1 MVLADH
7 AAMFDVRVLIVEDD
21 ESVRTAI
28 ARAVRKHHCDVVEA
42 GDGISALRAIRQET
56 FGVVVLDLRLPG
68 VSGKDVLNGLR
79 ELQDVPPV
87 IVISASRGD
96 LQEIAGESIVSMC
109 VDKTFAL
116 KNLAEVASIVAMT
129 AKRAMAS

>member
-1 MVLADH
+1 
-7 AAMFDVRVLIVEDD
+7 MFDVRVLIVEDD
-21 ESVRTAI
+21 ESVRTAV
-28 ARAVRKHHCDVVEA
+28 ARAVRKHHCDVAEVS
-42 GDGISALRAIRQET
+42 DGIAALHAIREEN

-79 ELQDVPPV
+79 ELENVPPV
-87 IVISASRGD
+87 IVISGSRAD

-109 VDKTFAL
+109 IDKTFAL
-116 KNLAEVASIVAMT
+116 KNLNEVASIVAMT

>member
-1 MVLADH
+1 LEEQ
-7 AAMFDVRVLIVEDD
+7 AAMSGVRVLIVEDD
-21 ESVRTAI
+21 ESVRTVI
-28 ARAVRKHHCDVVEA
+28 ARAVRKLHCTVVEA
-42 GDGISALRAIRQET
+42 SDGIAALSAIRQDT
-56 FGVVVLDLRLPG
+56 YGVVVLDLRLPG

-79 ELQDVPPV
+79 ELEGVPPV

-109 VDKTFAL
+109 IDKTFAL
-116 KNLAEVASIVAMT
+116 KNVAEVASIVAMT

>member
-1 MVLADH
+1 MTDH
-7 AAMFDVRVLIVEDD
+7 TDMFDVRVLIVED
-21 ESVRTAI
+21 EEPVRTAI

-42 GDGISALRAIRQET
+42 ADGISALHAIRQEK

-79 ELQDVPPV
+79 ELEGVPPV

-109 VDKTFAL
+109 IDKTFAL
-116 KNLAEVASIVAMT
+116 KNLVEVASIVAMT
-129 AKRAMAS
+129 AKRAMGPA

>member
-1 MVLADH
+1 MS
-7 AAMFDVRVLIVEDD
+7 DVRVLIIEDD
-21 ESVRTAI
+21 ESVRTLL
-28 ARAVRKHHCDVVEA
+28 ARAVRKLHCEVIEA
-42 GDGISALRAIRQET
+42 ADGISALNSIRQQT

-79 ELQDVPPV
+79 DLGAAPPV

-109 VDKTFAL
+109 IDKTFAL
-116 KNLAEVASIVAMT
+116 KNVAEVAAIIAMT
-129 AKRAMAS
+129 AKRATEDA

>member
-1 MVLADH
+1 LEDLT
-7 AAMFDVRVLIVEDD
+7 AMFDVRVLIVEDD

-42 GDGISALRAIRQET
+42 SDGIAALRAIRAEK
-56 FGVVVLDLRLPG
+56 FGVIVLDLRLPG

-79 ELQDVPPV
+79 ELERVPPV
-87 IVISASRGD
+87 IVISASRAD

-109 VDKTFAL
+109 IDKTFAL
-116 KNLAEVASIVAMT
+116 KNLAEVASIIAMT
-129 AKRAMAS
+129 AKRAMAAS